1 MAEIL
6 PQVPW
11 NSMDGRSPFSS
22 LNPSH
27 FSANVLPQTIRVEHR
42 DSNARLFPCARIM
55 PHPGPAAKRF
65 LSPRG
70 IAAATPSRV
79 SCGMIPGCALFLRRV
94 ARVLALQPGSLIRC
108 CFHHPWERHCCVSSE
123 WYGTILPNG
132 ALSSPELR
140 PCERPPP
147 ESRFPPLLH
156 HNELPPPRS
165 LDILRTGQ
173 YCHLHSAVVSV
184 GVNLVGPP
192 VPGLEWSSPGPGC
205 PLRSCQN
212 SFSIRS
218 LA

>member
-6 PQVPW
+6 LQVPW

-27 FSANVLPQTIRVEHR
+27 FSANVLPQTIRVEHP

-70 IAAATPSRV
+70 ITAATPSRV
-79 SCGMIPGCALFLRRV
+79 SCGMIPGWALFLRRV

-140 PCERPPP
+140 PCER
-147 ESRFPPLLH
+147 LLP
-156 HNELPPPRS
+156 NR
-165 LDILRTGQ
+165 
-173 YCHLHSAVVSV
+173 VS
-184 GVNLVGPP
+184 
-192 VPGLEWSSPGPGC
+192 
-205 PLRSCQN
+205 LRSSTTTN
-212 SFSIRS
+212 SRPQVLLTSSALVSIVTCIRQQSRS
-218 LA
+218 V

>member
-1 MAEIL
+1 
-6 PQVPW
+6 
-11 NSMDGRSPFSS
+11 MDGRSPFSS

-27 FSANVLPQTIRVEHR
+27 FSANVLPQTIRVEHP

-79 SCGMIPGCALFLRRV
+79 SCGMIPGCALFLCRV
-94 ARVLALQPGSLIRC
+94 PRVLVLQPWELHRRRILRVIR
-108 CFHHPWERHCCVSSE
+108 HDSPE
-123 WYGTILPNG
+123 WR
-132 ALSSPELR
+132 SSPI
-140 PCERPPP
+140 PSPHGIPP
-147 ESRFPPLLH
+147 SG
-156 HNELPPPRS
+156 S

-173 YCHLHSAVVSV
+173 YCHLHSAAVSV
-184 GVNLVGPP
+184 GVNLVGSP

-212 SFSIRS
+212 SFFIRS